1 MRQKGNQAWGCLAAV
16 AIVLV
21 AIGQCSK
28 GADTGMTPAAEASS
42 ASDGVKMYVE
52 PASLNCRMA
61 PSATADIVERM
72 RRGDAVE
79 VTETSGTWSKVK
91 TLSAARCW
99 VATRFLSEDAPAVSK
114 PVRSAPR
121 ARSSEP
127 AYFVSPEPER
137 SRRARSRA
145 SQGGSCGSKRYC
157 GEMNSCAEA
166 MRYLNQCGL
175 GRLDRDGDGVPC
187 ESIC

>member
-1 MRQKGNQAWGCLAAV
+1 MAQKGNQAWGCLAIV
-16 AIVLV
+16 AIMFV

-28 GADTGMTPAAEASS
+28 GSDTGAANAEASS
-42 ASDGVKMYVE
+42 DANGVQMYVE
-52 PASLNCRMA
+52 AASLNCRA
-61 PSATADIVERM
+61 EPSGSAAVLERL

-79 VTETSGTWSKVK
+79 VTDTSGSWSKVK

-99 VATRFLSEDAPAVSK
+99 VATRFLTEDQPKASKKARAASPAP
-114 PVRSAPR
+114 
-121 ARSSEP
+121 SSQP
-127 AYFVSPEPER
+127 SYFVSPEPER
-137 SRRARSRA
+137 PRRSRSRA
-145 SQGGSCGSKRYC
+145 SFGGSCGSKRYC

-166 MRYLNQCGL
+166 MHYLNQCGL